1 MGSHI
6 LNPVELSIFKSV
18 PIEAPR
24 GFDFWLTARSSGW
37 SGLAPFSLDRDG
49 RVLSRVQG
57 LGSGKVV
64 RAAIT
69 QRGRGTLTVRVESQT
84 GLDGADFE
92 ELEDVVRTCL
102 MLDEDL
108 SDFYSSLEEH
118 PEFDWVEEIGA
129 GRSVR
134 SPTVFEDVVK
144 TICTTNA
151 SWGLTKGI
159 TRRLCETLGDCY
171 GEHYT
176 FPTPRQLAA
185 KTEDFLRKKVKSG
198 YRSPYLLELARR
210 VVDGELDVE
219 AWDGSRQDSASLK
232 REVIGVKGVGNFA
245 ADNILKLLGRY
256 DFLALDSWMRKRFSE
271 VHRRGREAQDE
282 EIEEHYEPF
291 GPWKGLVLQLDVSKE
306 FLVPKGG

>member
-1 MGSHI
+1 M
-6 LNPVELSIFKSV
+6 NIFKSFTIEV
-18 PIEAPR
+18 PR
-24 GFDFWLTARSSGW
+24 DFDFWLTARSSGW
-37 SGLAPFSLDRDG
+37 SVLAPFSLDREALT
-49 RVLSRVQG
+49 LSRVHG
-57 LGSGKVV
+57 LESGKMV
-64 RAAIT
+64 RATVT
-69 QRGRGTLTVRVESQT
+69 QREWGTLTIRLESPT
-84 GLDGADFE
+84 GLDDDDFE
-92 ELEDVVRTCL
+92 EIEDIIYTCL

-108 SDFYSSLEEH
+108 SAFYSSLEGY

-159 TRRLCETLGDCY
+159 TMRLCEILGDSY
-171 GEHYT
+171 GDHHT
-176 FPTPRQLAA
+176 FPNPRQLAA

-198 YRSPYLLELARR
+198 YRSPYLVELAKR
-210 VVDGELDVE
+210 VVDGKLDVE
-219 AWDGSRQDSASLK
+219 AWKGSKLDSVSLK
-232 REVIGVKGVGNFA
+232 REIMDVKGVGNFA

-271 VHRRGREAQDE
+271 VHRRGREAPDE
-282 EIEEHYEPF
+282 EIEEHYEHF
-291 GPWKGLVLQLDVSKE
+291 GSWRGLVMQLDMSKE